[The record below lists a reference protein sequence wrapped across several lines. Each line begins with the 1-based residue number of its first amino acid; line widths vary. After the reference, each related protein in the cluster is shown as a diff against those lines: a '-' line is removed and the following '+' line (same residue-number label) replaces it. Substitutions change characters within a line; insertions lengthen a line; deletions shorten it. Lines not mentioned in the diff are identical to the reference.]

1 MQNILAAIFEVES
14 EGYQA
19 LSVLSK
25 KPVTDN
31 AAILQMALVKRDGQ
45 NISVLDGFDSGVVT
59 MDDMVIGGLVGS
71 LLGVLGGPIGVL
83 LVGSYGALVGSVVD
97 TEDAVH
103 GASLIEAVAN
113 KLQEGAVALVA
124 LTDETDEADL
134 DNALSAFQAEILRYD
149 AAQIAAQV
157 EEAEMLQREME
168 RQARQQ
174 LRSEKKADFQ
184 KKVDEKREKLSAQFD
199 EFKAKFKGNEA

>member
-19 LSVLSK
+19 ISTISK
-25 KPVTDN
+25 KPVTEN
-31 AAILQMALVKRDGQ
+31 AAVLQMALVKRDGQ
-45 NISVLDGFDSGVVT
+45 NLSVLEHFDSGINT
-59 MDDMVIGGLVGS
+59 SDDMLVGGLVGS

-83 LVGSYGALVGSVVD
+83 LMGSYGLLAGSIID
-97 TEDAVH
+97 TGDVIYNT
-103 GASLIEAVAN
+103 SLMEAVAN
-113 KLQEGAVALVA
+113 KLHDGSVALIA
-124 LTDETDEADL
+124 LTDETNEADL
-134 DNALSAFQAEILRYD
+134 DDVLSAFQAEILRFD

-157 EEAEMLQREME
+157 EEAELLQQEMA

-184 KKVDEKREKLSAQFD
+184 KKVEEKRAKISEQFD
-199 EFKAKFKGNEA
+199 DFKSKFKASEA